1 MNFPLELGP
10 ISPTIATLQATPSL
24 VTCSKVTLWA
34 CPHLS
39 HHCSSTPLQ
48 SYWRCMSVS
57 LTCSGHSLSHHQ
69 FHSYSLTIKMNFFFL
84 KLFRALSLTPPA
96 PQLFSHN
103 QNEFLFPKAVQG
115 TLSHP
120 TAPQLSG
127 LKNSRS
133 ACEFLFL
140 QAVQPTLSHTNAGLY
155 QHHWLKSWRVVK
167 GACV

>member
-1 MNFPLELGP
+1 MNFPLGLGP
-10 ISPTIATLQATPSL
+10 ISPTTAALQATPSL
-24 VTCSKVTLWA
+24 DTS
-34 CPHLS
+34 HLVGLPTS
-39 HHCSSTPLQ
+39 VTPLQ
-48 SYWRCMSVS
+48 LHTPSVI
-57 LTCSGHSLSHHQ
+57 L
-69 FHSYSLTIKMNFFFL
+69 KMYVCFL
-84 KLFRALSLTPPA
+84 NLFRALSLTPPV
-96 PQLFSHN
+96 PQLFTHN

-140 QAVQPTLSHTNAGLY
+140 QAMQPTLSHTSSSVLT
-155 QHHWLKSWRVVK
+155 HFRRVVK

>member
-1 MNFPLELGP
+1 MTFPLGLGP
-10 ISPTIATLQATPSL
+10 ISHTIAPLQATPSL
-24 VTCSKVTLWA
+24 VTCSKVTFWA

-39 HHCSSTPLQ
+39 HHYSSTPLQ
-48 SYWRCMSVS
+48 
-57 LTCSGHSLSHHQ
+57 L
-69 FHSYSLTIKMNFFFL
+69 KMYVCFL
-84 KLFRALSLTPPA
+84 KLFRALSVTPA
-96 PQLFSHN
+96 VPQLFTHN

-140 QAVQPTLSHTNAGLY
+140 QAMQPTLSHTSAALY
-155 QHHWLKSWRVVK
+155 WLIFDASLKVRAFSGNISKKLIAEKKSSYLRNRWSDLAEILT
-167 GACV
+167 G